1 MLGFF
6 PVKSVAS
13 RDKIGYVKGKL
24 AEMQQKEKLERILNI
39 DNDNIFLTV
48 THISV
53 PFFK

>member
-24 AEMQQKEKLERILNI
+24 AAAKGE
-39 DNDNIFLTV
+39 T
-48 THISV
+48 
-53 PFFK
+53 